1 MPDKDAGKPTDHPT
15 RRSVLSSRPDY
26 LALGEWIRH
35 ERESRGLHQRPLSR
49 AMGKPAEYLNKV
61 EMGKQRIDV
70 VEFFDL
76 LWLMS
81 NSEEIVREQV
91 KELATLVCRA
101 RK

>member
-1 MPDKDAGKPTDHPT
+1 MPDKDPAHPKKQPT
-15 RRSVLSSRPDY
+15 RQSVLSSRPDY
-26 LALGEWIRH
+26 LALGEWIRR
-35 ERESRGLHQRPLSR
+35 ERESRGLQQRPLSR

-81 NSEEIVREQV
+81 NSEEMVQEQM
-91 KELATLVCRA
+91 KELTMFVCKA
-101 RK
+101 IN